1 MSIESAREQ
10 IVQNQAEK
18 SQTAEAQT
26 ADSRVIN
33 ASSDFEQALRRA
45 MLLIVGLVMAAVIAF
60 WGAHTLGTSDPY
72 IHSVLEISGD
82 AGRGRDIFQLNCA
95 TCHGLE
101 EVGEVGPDLHNV
113 SERKSRVGL
122 IEQVISGK
130 TPPMP
135 QFQPNAKDMADLLS
149 FLETL

>member
-1 MSIESAREQ
+1 M
-10 IVQNQAEK
+10 QNQAEK
-18 SQTAEAQT
+18 SQTVEAQT
-26 ADSRVIN
+26 VDSGMIN
-33 ASSDFEQALRRA
+33 DSSDFGQAVRRA
-45 MLLIVGLVMAAVIAF
+45 MLLIVGLVMAAAIAL
-60 WGAHTLGTSDPY
+60 WGAHTLSTSDPY

-101 EVGEVGPDLHNV
+101 EAGEVGPDLHNV

-122 IEQVISGK
+122 INQVISGK